1 MSRCLALALVVSVVC
16 ATGCGDRCGPPE
28 SRGGSDVEQAAAE
41 DEAVDFL
48 GRMRQ
53 EVCVARIRLG
63 NLEGTSIGKYS
74 PASRRIK
81 VEKDRALDEVRSTVR
96 HELCHALQFQQ
107 DLDLTGPEFFLALP
121 IDVPDDERPGETWA
135 YTCQQGPEPSF
146 LMGDTCPGDPF
157 GTEIFERVR
166 AEFVRPDTV
175 VDRTVTFV
183 EVGRVAVAEDA
194 LWFPAEGGLT
204 VEEPGGEPSTLAL
217 YGGEPGAPG
226 VPNDEAADTGD
237 ARLFFYSA
245 FAANGA
251 QGLRLVYEDDVGA
264 TRVGCLRDRETPFA
278 ADGLLWSAY
287 QDGDE
292 LVWGQWTLP

>member
-1 MSRCLALALVVSVVC
+1 MSRCLALLFAGSVVC
-16 ATGCGDRCGPPE
+16 AAGCGDRCGPPDA
-28 SRGGSDVEQAAAE
+28 RGGTDVEQAAAE

-48 GRMRQ
+48 GRMRE
-53 EVCVARIRLG
+53 EVCVPRIKLG
-63 NLEGTSIGKYS
+63 TLRGTSIGRYS
-74 PASRRIK
+74 PGSRRIK
-81 VEKDRALDEVRSTVR
+81 VEKDRALGEVRSTVR

-135 YTCQQGPEPSF
+135 YTCQQGPEPAF

-157 GTEIFERVR
+157 GTVIFERVR

-175 VDRTVTFV
+175 VERAVAFV
-183 EVGRVAVAEDA
+183 EVGRVAVGEEA
-194 LWFPAEGGLT
+194 LWFPVEGGLA
-204 VEEPGGEPSTLAL
+204 VEEPGGEPSTLDL
-217 YGGEPGAPG
+217 YSGQPTASGAPLDG
-226 VPNDEAADTGD
+226 PAEVGD

-251 QGLRLVYEDDVGA
+251 QGLRLVYEDDIGA

-287 QDGDE
+287 QADDE